1 MMRPFGRISSKPADI
16 ALTGVPQSV
25 INLSFSELEC
35 LLGLDAQV
43 AGLHGVHG
51 EVAGVPQA
59 APLRGA
65 DPDQALVSD
74 WQLQQIVNK

>member
-1 MMRPFGRISSKPADI
+1 MRSLGGTRAEAALVAVPA
-16 ALTGVPQSV
+16 VPQGV
-25 INLSFSELEC
+25 VHLLLREFEC